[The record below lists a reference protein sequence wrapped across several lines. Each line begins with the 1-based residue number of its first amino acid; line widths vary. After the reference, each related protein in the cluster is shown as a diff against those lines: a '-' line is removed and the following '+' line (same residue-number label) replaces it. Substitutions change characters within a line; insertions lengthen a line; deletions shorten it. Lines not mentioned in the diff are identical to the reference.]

1 MLHEEIIRLVNHEAW
16 IECEIDRVYL
26 KWGHLPE
33 TDGKLDFKS
42 IKRAFVIDPDG
53 NERAVAIGSDKEAS
67 SRGALFLEFNAE
79 KDGLYLIAIEYDRG
93 IYSVTE
99 GNKWIFGEKDYVASL
114 GYAVKESRWICGFAK
129 AYTIVGD
136 SEDTKENAN
145 PTVGLEFE
153 IVPDALRRFESGEKL
168 GVRLFFRDS
177 PVKGEINVRA
187 DGKHIVTET
196 DSNGFA
202 EVKLAKGVN
211 VISARYVDEMTK
223 IAGVC
228 DRRNLTTTLTIMVD

>member
-1 MLHEEIIRLVNHEAW
+1 MLSEEIIKLVNHEAW
-16 IECEIDRVYL
+16 IEYGEGRAYL

-33 TDGKLDFKS
+33 TDGKLDPKS

-53 NERAVAIGSDKEAS
+53 NEKTLVVGSDKEAS
-67 SRGALFLEFNAE
+67 SKGALFLEFNAE
-79 KDGLYLIAIEYDRG
+79 KEGLYVIAAEYDRG

-99 GNKWIFGEKDYVASL
+99 DNKWVFGEKDHVASL

-136 SEDTKENAN
+136 LEDGNLIA
-145 PTVGLEFE
+145 GLEFE
-153 IVPDALRRFESGEKL
+153 IVPETIRKFRSGEKVE
-168 GVRLFFRDS
+168 VRLFFRDN

-187 DGKHIVTET
+187 NGKHTVIET

-202 EVKLAKGVN
+202 EIELAKGVN
-211 VISARYVDEMTK
+211 VISARYVDEITK
-223 IAGVC
+223 IAGIC
-228 DRRNLTTTLTIMVD
+228 DRRNITTTLTIATE